1 MRGFK
6 DFLMR
11 GNLLEVAVAFVI
23 GGAFGKVVESFTKL
37 FMDLISKLI
46 GGEANFDSVTV
57 AGIAI
62 GPFITAI
69 VNFVIVAAV
78 IYFLIV
84 KPVNAIRER
93 NKPAEEA
100 VETTEIDLLVE
111 IRDLLAVQDVLKKGN
126 TQTEL

>member
-1 MRGFK
+1 MKGFK

-37 FMDLISKLI
+37 FMDLISKLL

>member
-1 MRGFK
+1 MKGFK

>member
-37 FMDLISKLI
+37 FMDLISKLL